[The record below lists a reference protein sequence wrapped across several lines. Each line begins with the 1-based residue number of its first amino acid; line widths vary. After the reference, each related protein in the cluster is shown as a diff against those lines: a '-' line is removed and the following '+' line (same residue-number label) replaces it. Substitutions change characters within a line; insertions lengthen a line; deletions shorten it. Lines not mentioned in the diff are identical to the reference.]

1 MSEQQRRK
9 DLVAEY
15 QRNGPEAGVWR
26 IVDGV
31 TGKALIG
38 TSTNLSGT
46 KNRFEFAQSTN
57 TIGGLDHRLHA
68 DAKEHGFA
76 AFRVEVV
83 EVLERRPEATEDEVR
98 ADLAA
103 LEALVREGIDP
114 DLLY

>member
-26 IVDGV
+26 IVDTV
-31 TGKALIG
+31 TGKALLG
-38 TSTNLSGT
+38 TSMNLAGT
-46 KNRFEFAQSTN
+46 KNRFEFARSTD
-57 TIGGLDHRLHA
+57 TIGGLDHRVHA
-68 DAKEHGFA
+68 DVKEHGFA
-76 AFRVEVV
+76 TFEVEVV
-83 EVLERRPEATEDEVR
+83 EVLERRPEATEAEVR
-98 ADLAA
+98 EDLAA